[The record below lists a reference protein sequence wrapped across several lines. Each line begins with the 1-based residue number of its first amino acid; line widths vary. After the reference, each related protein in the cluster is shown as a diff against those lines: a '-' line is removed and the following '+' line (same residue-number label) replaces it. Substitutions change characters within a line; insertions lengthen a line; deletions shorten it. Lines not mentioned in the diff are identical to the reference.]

1 MTIPNATFP
10 GPENGTHPVRADQ
23 TLGEHFRSRCCVPGD
38 SASPIATYH
47 HRRRHSCNP
56 SATVPHLLKSGSALL
71 RNIQLP

>member
-1 MTIPNATFP
+1 MAIPIAIFL
-10 GPENGTHPVRADQ
+10 GPQNVAHPVRADQ

-47 HRRRHSCNP
+47 HRRRHSRNP

>member
-1 MTIPNATFP
+1 MAIPNAIIL
-10 GPENGTHPVRADQ
+10 GPQNVTHPVRADQ

-38 SASPIATYH
+38 SASPVATYY
-47 HRRRHSCNP
+47 HRRRHSRNP